1 MAKAPAPAEEAAEA
15 PPPKKKSKKL
25 LIIVL
30 VVVVVLVLVIGGVVG
45 LLLMKRGATN
55 DAEADAAAAGTA
67 STLVDLSRP
76 PTFVSLDPFIVNLA
90 PEEGD
95 RYLQVLM
102 ALRVADVKT
111 GENLKGFMP
120 EIRHR
125 INLLLAN
132 KLPSE
137 VATLQGREDLATQ
150 IAEEINRVLGAPP
163 AAPGEST
170 GPIQAV
176 LFNSFIVQ

>member
-1 MAKAPAPAEEAAEA
+1 MAKAPAPAKADAEA
-15 PPPKKKSKKL
+15 PPAKKKRKKL
-25 LIIVL
+25 LVIILVIVL
-30 VVVVVLVLVIGGVVG
+30 VVVLVAGGVVA
-45 LLLMKRGATN
+45 LLLMKRGAASET
-55 DAEADAAAAGTA
+55 DSEEIAAAPA
-67 STLVDLSRP
+67 STLVDLTRP
-76 PTFVSLDPFIVNLA
+76 PTFVSLDPFVVNLA

-95 RYLQVLM
+95 RYLQVIM
-102 ALRVADVKT
+102 ALRVADAKT
-111 GENLKGFMP
+111 GENLRGFMP

-125 INLLLAN
+125 INLLLAS

-137 VATLQGREDLATQ
+137 VATLQGREELAAL
-150 IAEEINRVLGAPP
+150 IGEEINKVLGAPP

>member
-1 MAKAPAPAEEAAEA
+1 MAKAPAPAEAEA
-15 PPPKKKSKKL
+15 ETPPKKKSKKL
-25 LIIVL
+25 LVIVLIIVL
-30 VVVVVLVLVIGGVVG
+30 VVVLVGVGVVA
-45 LLLMKRGATN
+45 LLKMKRGSSS
-55 DAEADAAAAGTA
+55 DADGEVSSAAPA

-76 PTFVSLDPFIVNLA
+76 PTFVSLDPFVVNLS

-95 RYLQVLM
+95 RYLQVVM
-102 ALRVADVKT
+102 ALRVPDAKT
-111 GENLKGFMP
+111 GDNLKGFMP

-125 INLLLAN
+125 INLLLAS

-137 VATLQGREDLATQ
+137 VATLQGREDLAAQ
-150 IAEEINRVLGAPP
+150 IGEEINKVLGAPP
-163 AAPGEST
+163 AAPGQST

>member
-1 MAKAPAPAEEAAEA
+1 MAKAPAPAKEAVEA
-15 PPPKKKSKKL
+15 PPKKKSKKL
-25 LIIVL
+25 LVIVLVIVL
-30 VVVVVLVLVIGGVVG
+30 VVVLVAGGLVG
-45 LLLMKRGATN
+45 LLLMKRGGSTDEA
-55 DAEADAAAAGTA
+55 AETTTAAPG

-76 PTFVSLDPFIVNLA
+76 PTFVSLDPFVVNLS

-95 RYLQVLM
+95 RYLQVVM
-102 ALRVADVKT
+102 ALRVPDAKT
-111 GENLKGFMP
+111 GDNLKGFMP

-125 INLLLAN
+125 INLLLAS

-150 IAEEINRVLGAPP
+150 IAEEINKVLGAPP
-163 AAPGEST
+163 AAPGQST